1 MTILHRLAYAWR
13 TLRRAP
19 LFSVTVVIAFTIG
32 IGSAAAIFAIVNGVL
47 LRPLPFGHPDR
58 LVAAWHDMPAISM
71 DRAPQTPGTFF
82 TYRRFA
88 KSLASIGVYSQ
99 GSVNLADPNGGS
111 EPERMSATWTSRELI
126 PLLEVS
132 PILGRTFSAQE
143 DAPKGPN
150 VAIISAGLWRSHF
163 GGARDVIGK
172 KLLLF
177 GRPTEIIGVM
187 PASFHFPSRETQ
199 LWLPMQLDPNAQFP
213 GGFSYPGIARLKPG
227 VTIEAAEREM
237 KTVLP
242 RMVDITPML
251 APGVSTQMLLDQAKP
266 VPRLIPLRDDVVGG
280 IARTLWIVAAA
291 AVLVLLVT
299 CANVANLLLVRA
311 DARHRELAVR
321 SALGAGRGQIMVHF
335 FTESALLA
343 SISAVL
349 GLGAASVAIRALVA
363 AGPADIP
370 RLNEIHIDAAT
381 IAFTFLT
388 AAIVALACSAIPAI
402 RFMRSDALSGLR
414 EGTRGGTAGANR
426 QRARGV
432 LVAAQMAMA
441 LVVLAASGL
450 LLRSFQRLHAVRPG
464 FDADGVATLWMA
476 LPELRYAKDS
486 SVVQFYAQLTH
497 RARQVPGVTAVGIS
511 SHIPL
516 QGNGM
521 NMDPFYVE
529 GDASTAT
536 RIPPLE
542 VYATVDAGYFETM
555 GIPLLAGRTF
565 DRIERQHG
573 DEAIISRET
582 AIHFFHDSTGRTSLN
597 KRFRELPSGPW
608 FTVVGVVGSVR
619 DTSLQAQPIRSVYY
633 PQSISPDTLVGGPKR
648 TMALVARTNGDVAAT
663 TRSLQRLVREL
674 DPTLPTF
681 QVRSMREVMNASIAR
696 LSFMMIVLG
705 VAAGVTLALGIVGL
719 YGVIAYIV
727 TLRTRELG
735 VRIALGA
742 QPRAVAAMVTR
753 QGLALS
759 ATGIVVGLALITL
772 VARFLRSFLYE
783 VAPTDPA
790 TLAAAAGLL
799 LLFALLASWVPARRA
814 ARVDPMEALRAE

>member
-1 MTILHRLAYAWR
+1 MTVLHRLAYAWR

-19 LFSVTVVIAFTIG
+19 LFSITVVIAFTIG

-47 LRPLPFGHPDR
+47 LRPLPYGHPDR
-58 LVAAWHDMPAISM
+58 LVAAWHSMPALSM

-82 TYRRFA
+82 TYQRFA
-88 KSLASIGVYSQ
+88 KSLAGIGIYSR
-99 GSVNLADPNGGS
+99 GSANVADPDGRS
-111 EPERMSATWTSRELI
+111 APERMAATWTSHELI

-132 PILGRTFSAQE
+132 PILGRSFSAQE
-143 DAPKGPN
+143 DAPRGPH

-172 KLLLF
+172 KLLVF
-177 GRPTEIIGVM
+177 GTPTEIIGVM
-187 PASFHFPSRETQ
+187 PSGFRFPSGDTQ
-199 LWLPMQLDPNAQFP
+199 LWLPLQLDPNAQFP
-213 GGFSYPGIARLKPG
+213 GGFSYPGIARLAPG
-227 VTIEAAEREM
+227 VTIEAAQRDM
-237 KTVLP
+237 QTVLP
-242 RMVDITPML
+242 RITQISPML
-251 APGVSTQMLLDQAKP
+251 APGVTTQMLLDQAKP
-266 VPRLIPLRDDVVGG
+266 VPKLVPLRDDVVGG
-280 IARTLWIVAAA
+280 IARTLWVVAAA

-321 SALGAGRGQIMVHF
+321 SALGAGRGRIMVHF

-343 SISAVL
+343 AISAVL
-349 GLGAASVAIRALVA
+349 GLGVADVAIRALVA
-363 AGPADIP
+363 AGPAGIP
-370 RLNEIHIDAAT
+370 RLSEIHVDAAT
-381 IAFTFLT
+381 IAFTLAT
-388 AAIVALACSAIPAI
+388 AVVVALACSAIPAI

-426 QRARGV
+426 QRARSL

-441 LVVLAASGL
+441 LIVLTASGL

-464 FDADGVATLWMA
+464 FSADGVATLWVS
-476 LPELRYAKDS
+476 LPELRYPKDS
-486 SVVQFYAQLTH
+486 SVVQFYAQLTA
-497 RARQVPGVTAVGIS
+497 RARQLPGVTSVGIS

-516 QGNGM
+516 QDNGM

-529 GDASTAT
+529 GDASTVS

-542 VYATVDAGYFETM
+542 VYSTIDAGYFETM
-555 GIPLLAGRTF
+555 GIPLIAGRTF

-582 AIHFFHDSTGRTSLN
+582 AIHFFHDSTGRTALD

-608 FTVVGVVGSVR
+608 FTVIGVVGSVR
-619 DTSLQAQPIRSVYY
+619 DTSLQAQPVRSVYY
-633 PQSISPDTLVGGPKR
+633 PQSVSTDTLLGGPKR
-648 TMALVARTNGDVAAT
+648 TMAILAHTSGDVAAT

-681 QVRSMREVMNASIAR
+681 QARSMREVMDASIAQ

-705 VAAGVTLALGIVGL
+705 VAAGVTLVLGIVGL

-742 QPRAVAAMVTR
+742 QPSAVAAMVTR
-753 QGLALS
+753 QGLVLS
-759 ATGIVVGLALITL
+759 GAGVVVGLALVAAT
-772 VARFLRSFLYE
+772 ARFLRTFLYE
-783 VAPTDPA
+783 VAPTDPT
-790 TLAAAAGLL
+790 TLAGSAGLL
-799 LLFALLASWVPARRA
+799 LLFALMASWVPARRA